1 MVLPRQKFKVQ
12 TWKWIGILGLSG
24 FSWKGAFWMEFPWYK
39 LLLEVDLICFVE
51 TLHKAYWNS
60 HSQPQDAQHLVV
72 RTDLHELF

>member
-1 MVLPRQKFKVQ
+1 
-12 TWKWIGILGLSG
+12 
-24 FSWKGAFWMEFPWYK
+24 MEFPWYK